1 VSLAFIFRCPGPF
14 FTNELLES
22 GKFATYDARQVAEG
36 YCPDGWHTSLEAAID
51 EAGRAKPAPAP
62 EPPAVDVV
70 DALDDTQPTRDELE
84 KEAERLGIK
93 VDKRWGDK
101 RLMQEV
107 VKALEGTGD

>member
-1 VSLAFIFRCPGPF
+1 MSLAFIFRCPGPF

-36 YCPDGWHTSLEAAID
+36 TCPDGWYASLEEAID
-51 EAGRAKPAPAP
+51 AAGRAKPASAP
-62 EPPAVDVV
+62 EPPAV

>member
-1 VSLAFIFRCPGPF
+1 MSLAFIFRCPGSF

-36 YCPDGWHTSLEAAID
+36 NCPEGWYTSLEEAID
-51 EAGRAKPAPAP
+51 AAGRAKPAPAP
-62 EPPAVDVV
+62 EPAAV

-101 RLMQEV
+101 RLLQEV